1 MTMRDYETQ
10 ARTAALR
17 QDFEPAGVPG
27 SGWVTFAALMLGLAG
42 LFNFIAGIA
51 AVANSKVFVNDAAFI
66 FSDLNTWGWIV
77 LVLGVVQVLAAMA
90 LLSGSEFARWF
101 GIATAGANAIG
112 QLLFVQAYPF
122 WSLAL
127 FAMDIL
133 IIYGLAMYA
142 GSRLEGGGGRLGGEV
157 ALRLSRAR
165 RLPFRRGRRAAPV
178 SRSPRL
184 RDRIAARH
192 AALHARRP
200 RIRRGRVDRNAR
212 ARRRRC
218 RGRGRSD
225 PHVPARLVLAANPG
239 RACRV
244 RAFPPP
250 LRRAPGYRDGMNA
263 AGPTGAIRAAV
274 RGLPRDAPEVYVQGL
289 GSRDPAYMASP

>member
-17 QDFEPAGVPG
+17 QDFEPAGAPG

-77 LVLGVVQVLAAMA
+77 LVLAVVQILAAMA

-101 GIATAGANAIG
+101 GAAAGVNAIG

-142 GSRLEGGGGRLGGEV
+142 GSRIPK
-157 ALRLSRAR
+157 A
-165 RLPFRRGRRAAPV
+165 
-178 SRSPRL
+178 
-184 RDRIAARH
+184 
-192 AALHARRP
+192 
-200 RIRRGRVDRNAR
+200 
-212 ARRRRC
+212 
-218 RGRGRSD
+218 
-225 PHVPARLVLAANPG
+225 
-239 RACRV
+239 
-244 RAFPPP
+244 
-250 LRRAPGYRDGMNA
+250 
-263 AGPTGAIRAAV
+263 
-274 RGLPRDAPEVYVQGL
+274 
-289 GSRDPAYMASP
+289 